1 MRLVPRGERVPV
13 APNDDPGP
21 YGSLADIPGH
31 RPLVG
36 VRIRVGPTAY
46 PSCWLTSVLVFECQ
60 THAGAHRYARR
71 AIVCRESLLTRSLVL
86 GKLTTALRTLTS
98 TTVIIIIII
107 TVVVVMVVVV
117 I

>member
-1 MRLVPRGERVPV
+1 MPV

-36 VRIRVGPTAY
+36 VCIRVGPTAY
-46 PSCWLTSVLVFECQ
+46 PSFELTSVPVVDCQ

-71 AIVCRESLLTRSLVL
+71 AIMCRERPLARSLVL
-86 GKLTTALRTLTS
+86 GKLTTAQRTLTS

-107 TVVVVMVVVV
+107 IVVVVVVVVV